1 MALDIDGFDR
11 EVKGSIVSL
20 VIDEKHPLI
29 KLCNAL
35 PWQELL
41 EMILPDLKRTSK
53 LLWWVGR
60 PLRVRIHLGIYLLQ
74 QLFNLT
80 DRQAEE
86 SLKDNA
92 AFRLFCGFDLL
103 NKWHVPDHTKIEEFR
118 SRLSAETQRTIAN
131 FIAIQSVKLKYANP
145 ANLDVDST
153 IQKANIQHP
162 SITNLL
168 IKLAALSKSLIKPLV
183 TLGKMA
189 EDKYFVNL
197 KKIKSLALHFFSLK
211 RQDSLAQQNILKKL
225 WGEVCLG
232 VIPIL
237 KDSHTIIKNIQ
248 IGKYFHVRRK
258 LEQLQWKG
266 SRLLEMLYNKLFEG
280 KVSDIPIYSLH
291 AYDVHAFNKNKLS
304 RQVEYGRCYQLGRI
318 EGNFLYVGK
327 CTSLHMPDVPSL
339 PLMVVEHQK
348 LFGKESLKSIST
360 DKGYYA
366 YFNQFF
372 LEEEEIKEIGLPR
385 PNRVLRAPYSM
396 QGEGVME
403 RLYNRRAGI
412 EPLIG
417 HLKNGWQMRRSRMKS
432 DHTTLSAGYSS
443 VLGFNLRQL
452 KRKLVEKIK
461 IKCLS
466 GPLNNHSCKNVILQA
481 V

>member
-1 MALDIDGFDR
+1 MALDLDGFDR

-41 EMILPDLKRTSK
+41 EIILPDLKRTSK

-80 DRQAEE
+80 DRQAEG

-131 FIAIQSVKLKYANP
+131 FIATQAVKLKYANP

-153 IQKANIQHP
+153 IQMANIQHP

-168 IKLAALSKSLIKPLV
+168 IKLAVLGKSLIKPLI
-183 TLGKMA
+183 TLGKMQK
-189 EDKYFVNL
+189 EKYFVNL
-197 KKIKSLALHFFSLK
+197 KRIKSLALHFFSLK
-211 RQDSLAQQNILKKL
+211 RQDSISQKNVLKKL
-225 WGEVCLG
+225 WGEVCSG
-232 VIPIL
+232 IIPIL
-237 KDSHTIIKNIQ
+237 KDSHVIIKELQ
-248 IGKYFHVRRK
+248 IGKYFHIRRK
-258 LEQLQWKG
+258 VEQLQWRG
-266 SRLLEMLYNKLFEG
+266 SRILEALYDKIFEG
-280 KVSDIPIYSLH
+280 KVGDNIVHSLH
-291 AYDVHAFNKNKLS
+291 AYDVHIFNKNKLS
-304 RQVEYGRCYQLGRI
+304 RRLEYGRCYQLGRI
-318 EGNFLYVGK
+318 DGNFLYVGK
-327 CTSLHMPDVPSL
+327 CTSLNMPDVPSL
-339 PLMVVEHQK
+339 PPMVIEHQK

-366 YFNQFF
+366 YSNQFF

-385 PNRVLRAPYSM
+385 PNRVLLAPYSISA
-396 QGEGVME
+396 V
-403 RLYNRRAGI
+403 LVVL
-412 EPLIG
+412 LI
-417 HLKNGWQMRRSRMKS
+417 NWSGWS
-432 DHTTLSAGYSS
+432 T
-443 VLGFNLRQL
+443 
-452 KRKLVEKIK
+452 
-461 IKCLS
+461 
-466 GPLNNHSCKNVILQA
+466 
-481 V
+481 